1 MENRLIENRQLVGI
15 LTMFMI
21 VQFAGITLAALSFN
35 GATYQEIAS
44 SQIVS
49 GPSNALLLLG
59 YIIFLAVVM
68 ILIFRFYHG
77 AKLFRVIEGV
87 VIFIASFYVF
97 LILLDY
103 LIQSANM
110 AAIGA
115 AILAILLVAAKNKW
129 VKLKN
134 VAAIIASIGVGAVLG
149 FGFSFLAAIIFMG
162 LLAIYD
168 FVAVFITKHMIT
180 LANVVTDN
188 NLAFMVDM
196 NEVEAVPKSN
206 FSKKELSEYN
216 KYVKSSGQR
225 GKRIL
230 SVMKKTGSMGM
241 VPISANVAL
250 GTGDLAIPLMVAV
263 SAYKLTLSFV
273 PSFFIALGAV
283 LGLILTMFILRKYKR
298 ALPAIPPLFLGVL
311 IGFALYYFV
320 YYVV

>member
-1 MENRLIENRQLVGI
+1 
-15 LTMFMI
+15 MFMI